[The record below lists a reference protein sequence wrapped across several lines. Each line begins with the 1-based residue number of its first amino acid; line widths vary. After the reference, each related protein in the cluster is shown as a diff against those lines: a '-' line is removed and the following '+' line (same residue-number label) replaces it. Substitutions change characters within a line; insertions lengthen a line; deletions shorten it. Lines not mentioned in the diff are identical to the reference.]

1 MPKTASRSAL
11 PAEEPAARPS
21 QEEPRWLDDEEMA
34 TWLPLMRV
42 LHLLPQQLDRQLREQ
57 AGINHHYYMIMVSL
71 SAQPDREM
79 TLSRLAHTV
88 GMIQS
93 RLTHALTS
101 LEGRGWVERRPCES
115 DRRVQYARL
124 TDEGMRALSDAAPGH
139 VAEVRRTVF
148 DVLDRRELAALR
160 RIMEKLAAPLES

>member
-1 MPKTASRSAL
+1 MPETTATRA
-11 PAEEPAARPS
+11 PDDGQAV
-21 QEEPRWLDDEEMA
+21 EEPRWLDEQEMA

-57 AGINHHYYMIMVSL
+57 SGINHMYYGIMVIL
-71 SAQPDREM
+71 SEQPDRAM
-79 TLSRLAHTV
+79 TLSSLAQAA
-88 GMIQS
+88 GMIPS

-101 LEGRGWVERRPCES
+101 LDGRGWVQREPCPH

-124 TDEGMRALSDAAPGH
+124 TDDGLRALERAAPGH

-148 DVLDRRELAALR
+148 DLLDRRDLADLR
-160 RIMEKLAAPLES
+160 RIAEKIAAPLEG